1 MQRRKTI
8 LPPSRAVLILLPLTL
23 IDVLDYAS
31 NVLKM
36 PRTDVI
42 RRSLLR
48 DVNSILM
55 DEVLRTERLPEREEW

>member
-1 MQRRKTI
+1 M
-8 LPPSRAVLILLPLTL
+8 LILLPLTL
-23 IDVLDYAS
+23 IEVLDYAS

-36 PRTDVI
+36 SRTEVV

-55 DEVLRTERLPEREEW
+55 DEVLRTQQLPEREER